1 VTDEPD
7 DLQADPDAEA
17 VRRLLADARHTGPM
31 PADVVDRMDA
41 VLTDLAA
48 SPPESGEPAEAP
60 ADTVVVSLTAQRRR
74 RAVGLLVAAAAV
86 VVGGVVLAQ
95 HPFGSDS
102 QSTASAGSRAA
113 DSSELGNTGGHR
125 VNPKSTTGA
134 DRLELRADAATI
146 RHGRLLVRP
155 RHFTADALAAR
166 RVLAKKAPLPAY
178 SSLSRSGS
186 SCVGSGVRGELV
198 RATYQQSR
206 ATLVFHAPGSGSQVV
221 DLYLCGS
228 NRPVRSATLPSP

>member
-1 VTDEPD
+1 MTDEPD

-17 VRRLLADARHTGPM
+17 VRRLLADARHTDPM

-48 SPPESGEPAEAP
+48 GPGESGEPADAP
-60 ADTVVVSLTAQRRR
+60 VDPVVVSLAAQRRR
-74 RAVGLLVAAAAV
+74 RAAGLLVAAAAI

-95 HPFGSDS
+95 HPLGTSS
-102 QSTASAGSRAA
+102 QSTASAGGRAA
-113 DSSELGNTGGHR
+113 DSSELGNVGGR
-125 VNPKSTTGA
+125 NQPKSTPGS
-134 DRLELRADAATI
+134 DRLDLSADSATI
-146 RHGRLLVRP
+146 RHGRLFVRP

-198 RATYQQSR
+198 RATYRQSR

-228 NRPVRSATLPSP
+228 SRPVRSATLPSP

>member
-1 VTDEPD
+1 MTDEPD

-17 VRRLLADARHTGPM
+17 VRRLLADARHTDPM

-48 SPPESGEPAEAP
+48 SPAESGEPADAP
-60 ADTVVVSLTAQRRR
+60 VASVVVSLAAQRRR
-74 RAVGLLVAAAAV
+74 RAVGLLVAAAAI
-86 VVGGVVLAQ
+86 VVGGVVVAQ

-102 QSTASAGSRAA
+102 QETASAGSRAA
-113 DSSELGNTGGHR
+113 DSSQLGSTGGR
-125 VNPKSTTGA
+125 IQPKSTPGS
-134 DRLELRADAATI
+134 DSLEELGDAATI

-155 RHFTADALAAR
+155 QHFTADALAAR

-178 SSLSRSGS
+178 ASLSRSGS
-186 SCVGSGVRGELV
+186 SCVGPGVRGELV

-228 NRPVRSATLPSP
+228 SRPVRSATLPSP